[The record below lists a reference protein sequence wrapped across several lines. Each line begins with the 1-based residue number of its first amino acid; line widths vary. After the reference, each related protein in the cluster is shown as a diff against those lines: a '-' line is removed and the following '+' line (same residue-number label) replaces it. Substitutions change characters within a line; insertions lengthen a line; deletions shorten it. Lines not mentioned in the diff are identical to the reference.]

1 MKTDW
6 TPAGVAIYLA
16 TLAPF
21 VLVFIA
27 GGLGWRIAPL
37 EHLSPTP
44 ANLVAGA
51 ATFVVGMFV
60 VGSRWGDRRIEPL
73 SGPVVPEL
81 EPPDGLPPAAADV
94 LIHGRSS
101 RRDVTATIV
110 DLALRGFVQINERST
125 TKRTKT
131 WILERIDGP
140 TGELREYERV
150 ALAGLF
156 AHGPT
161 VELATLET
169 RFFVAAD
176 LVEEEL
182 EREVVRRGWFASPP
196 GRLRSRWATAGWVT
210 ALAGIAVTF
219 VLGNLFTLGLA
230 GAAIS
235 AIGVIV
241 YAAAPWRP
249 ARTVAGMALARRAS
263 GFELF
268 LRTAEAE
275 RQRFA
280 ERERIFEDYLPYAIA
295 FGFVDQWIRGFGLVD
310 RPGDFDATSPA
321 VVPLG
326 AGLIGLVGQLEAA
339 AADESVGRP

>member
-1 MKTDW
+1 M
-6 TPAGVAIYLA
+6 
-16 TLAPF
+16 
-21 VLVFIA
+21 
-27 GGLGWRIAPL
+27 
-37 EHLSPTP
+37 
-44 ANLVAGA
+44 
-51 ATFVVGMFV
+51 
-60 VGSRWGDRRIEPL
+60 RRL
-73 SGPVVPEL
+73 VVPC
-81 EPPDGLPPAAADV
+81 
-94 LIHGRSS
+94 
-101 RRDVTATIV
+101 T
-110 DLALRGFVQINERST
+110 
-125 TKRTKT
+125 
-131 WILERIDGP
+131 
-140 TGELREYERV
+140 
-150 ALAGLF
+150 LAGL
-156 AHGPT
+156 
-161 VELATLET
+161 E
-169 RFFVAAD
+169 
-176 LVEEEL
+176 
-182 EREVVRRGWFASPP
+182 
-196 GRLRSRWATAGWVT
+196 
-210 ALAGIAVTF
+210 
-219 VLGNLFTLGLA
+219 TLGLA

-249 ARTVAGMALARRAS
+249 ARTAAGTALARRAS